1 MKERTEFDSNLA
13 RAHSMNF
20 GLWVGILCSLSFL
33 FAVYARGGLLLAQL
47 GNLLGI
53 FAIILAGMF
62 LRKYRELISP
72 LTFGQA
78 CRISFLTYFFASLI
92 TAVVQ
97 FIYFRYLDHGQVAE
111 QMTNL
116 LESPEY
122 QQMLQRLS
130 GQSDV
135 KDIME
140 SATSLLYN
148 PIQMTIQLTWMNLI
162 LSIILTPLTALIGIT
177 GGKKNK

>member
-1 MKERTEFDSNLA
+1 
-13 RAHSMNF
+13 
-20 GLWVGILCSLSFL
+20 
-33 FAVYARGGLLLAQL
+33 
-47 GNLLGI
+47 
-53 FAIILAGMF
+53 
-62 LRKYRELISP
+62 
-72 LTFGQA
+72 
-78 CRISFLTYFFASLI
+78 
-92 TAVVQ
+92 
-97 FIYFRYLDHGQVAE
+97 
-111 QMTNL
+111 MTNL
-116 LESPEY
+116 LETPEY

-140 SATSLLYN
+140 SAMSMLYN